1 MRQHLPAKLGLMQ
14 KAGRP
19 AILSFA
25 PPAAAGLPRLAEA
38 ERAWRGAAEA
48 AEAREEATA
57 ALERDLGGLRRQ
69 ISALS
74 FEQKL
79 EAADSRAP
87 RMVPDVCRCL
97 VV

>member
-1 MRQHLPAKLGLMQ
+1 MQ

-25 PPAAAGLPRLAEA
+25 PPAATGLPRLAEA
-38 ERAWRGAAEA
+38 ERARRGAAEA
-48 AEAREEATA
+48 AEAREEAAAA
-57 ALERDLGGLRRQ
+57 ALERELGGLRRQ

-79 EAADSRAP
+79 EAADS
-87 RMVPDVCRCL
+87 L
-97 VV
+97 